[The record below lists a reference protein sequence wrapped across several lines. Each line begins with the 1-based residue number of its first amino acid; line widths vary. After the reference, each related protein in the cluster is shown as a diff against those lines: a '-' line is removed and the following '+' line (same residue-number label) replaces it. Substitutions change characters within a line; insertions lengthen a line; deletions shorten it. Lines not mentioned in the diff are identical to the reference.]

1 MKSTYQTSKPLEQ
14 RIAESNAM
22 KEKYPDRVCVICEKS
37 VHAGDIPN
45 IDKVKY
51 LVPNTIT
58 VGQFMYIIRKRLNVD
73 SGKCI
78 FFFINDNFL
87 PPTSAVM
94 IDLYAKYKNEDGLL
108 YFTYA
113 TENTFG

>member
-1 MKSTYQTSKPLEQ
+1 MKSAYRESKTFQQRLNESTS
-14 RIAESNAM
+14 M

-37 VHAGDIPN
+37 ARSGDIPT

-58 VGQFMYIIRKRLNVD
+58 VGQFMFTIRKRLNID

-78 FFFINDNFL
+78 FFFINENYL
-87 PPTSAVM
+87 PPTSAIM